1 MRKLTWDL
9 VSAFQQWLK
18 VIAARKNVSMPR
30 YCQTV
35 MDRVPRSEEANG
47 VSGCFDRQAFE
58 RVVARRKEL
67 FGNNPVSGD
76 SVDLIREAREIRD
89 AEIKN
94 WA

>member
-1 MRKLTWDL
+1 MKKLILDL
-9 VSAFQQWLK
+9 VPAFQQRLK
-18 VIAARKNVSMPR
+18 VVAARKSVSVPR
-30 YCQTV
+30 YCQTAI
-35 MDRVPRSEEANG
+35 DRVPRSEEANG

-67 FGNNPVSGD
+67 FGNNPFSGD
-76 SVDLIREAREIRD
+76 AADLIREAREIRN

>member
-1 MRKLTWDL
+1 MKKLTLEL
-9 VSAFQQWLK
+9 VPAFQQRLK
-18 VIAARKNVSMPR
+18 VVAARKNMRVPR

-35 MDRVPRSEEANG
+35 MDRVPRSEEASG

-67 FGNNPVSGD
+67 FGNNPFSGD